1 MLKSPNGFFI
11 TGTDTGVGKTFFST
25 LLCDVLKNKKSICY
39 FKPVQT
45 GYEQDDDTKTVVRL
59 AGLKEGEWFQPSYRL
74 RAPMSPDR
82 AAEKENVKISV
93 EKIEQDFSLIQEK
106 FCIVEGAGGL
116 EVPLTSDLRMS
127 GLMQKMALPVIVVA
141 STRLGTINHTLL
153 TVQRVRQLGLQLQ
166 GVVLNGSEDAGL
178 SDVLKREGV
187 PVLLTLP
194 QQSDSENVSFARE
207 TVEKAVDSGVF
218 DKKTFVDLRDIDE
231 KHVWHPFTQHGFD
244 RQFPMIA
251 SGKGSVLQLSSGES
265 LIDGISSWWVNLH
278 GHSHPA
284 IAEAISRQAHTLE
297 HAIFSGYTHE
307 PAVQLSQKLLQVL
320 KSVNAAWSRVFF
332 SDNGSTAV
340 EVALKMAY
348 QFQKQSGQENRMRFL
363 ALRGAYHGD
372 TLGAMSVSE
381 REGFHQVFKPLM
393 APVDFLTPDDF
404 NELENKK
411 SQLSQYAAVIFEPL
425 VQGAGGM
432 RLYSEAYLQK
442 LCEYAKEAG
451 VLTVADEIFTG
462 FYRTGT
468 FLASEKAKVSPDLVC
483 LSKGITGG
491 FLPLSVTITAEALFE
506 GFQSQDMGRA
516 FLHGHSYTANPLAC
530 AAALSSLEL
539 LMESSCRQQ
548 IQNIEMWTR
557 AELKEVFTF
566 PMVSGVRQL
575 GTIGA
580 FDANSV
586 KSYFQNGE
594 FARKFAKACEKR
606 GALIRPLGSTVY
618 TVPPYSTTEQQVK
631 TLYKAIRETL
641 FDIQRGSL

>member
-1 MLKSPNGFFI
+1 MLKSRNGFFI
-11 TGTDTGVGKTFFST
+11 TGTDTGVGKTFFSA
-25 LLCDVLKNKKSICY
+25 LLCDVLKNKKPICY

-45 GYEQDDDTKTVVRL
+45 GCEQDDDTTAVVRL
-59 AGLKEGEWFQPSYRL
+59 AGLKEDEWLAPSYRL

-82 AAEKENVKISV
+82 AAEKENVTISI
-93 EKIEQDFSLIQEK
+93 EKIEQDFSPLQEK

-116 EVPLTSDLRMS
+116 EVPLTIDLRIS
-127 GLMQKMALPVIVVA
+127 GLMQKLDLPVIVVA

-166 GVVLNGSEDAGL
+166 GVVLNGPEDVGL
-178 SDVLKREGV
+178 CDVLKREGV
-187 PVLLTLP
+187 PILLSLP
-194 QQSDSENVSFARE
+194 QQMDSKNVTVVRE
-207 TVEKAVDSGVF
+207 SVEKAVESGVF
-218 DKKTFVDLRDIDE
+218 DKKATVDLSDVDQ
-231 KHVWHPFTQHGFD
+231 KHVWHPFTQYGFD
-244 RQFPMIA
+244 RQFPIIT
-251 SGKGSVLQLSSGES
+251 SGQGSVLRLASGEN
-265 LIDGISSWWVNLH
+265 LVDGISSWWVNLH
-278 GHSHPA
+278 GHGHPA

-348 QFQKQSGQENRMRFL
+348 QFQQQNGQEQRKRFL

-381 REGFHQVFKPLM
+381 RDGFHQVFKPLM

-404 NELENKK
+404 NELESKK
-411 SQLSQYAAVIFEPL
+411 AQFSQYAAVIFEPL

-442 LCEYAKEAG
+442 LCECAKEAG

-491 FLPLSVTITAEALFE
+491 FLPLSVTITSEPLFE
-506 GFQSQDMGRA
+506 GFKSQDMGRA

-539 LMESSCRQQ
+539 LMEPGCLKQ
-548 IQNIEMWTR
+548 IQNIETWTS
-557 AELKEVFTF
+557 AELKEFSTF
-566 PMVSGVRQL
+566 PMVSDVRQL

-580 FDANSV
+580 LEANSV

-594 FARKFAKACEKR
+594 FARQFAKACEKR

-618 TVPPYSTTEQQVK
+618 TVPPYSTTEQQIK